1 MSKINERNDVFVCGV
16 KHASDTGEVPKV

>member
-1 MSKINERNDVFVCGV
+1 MEEMMFLCGV